1 MAYSAKPPN
10 APEHHLNGNK
20 VLYSSG
26 AKSTASA
33 SKKPSARHIP
43 QVRKNASLPLG
54 GPSLNDVGKKIRI
67 FYFLSHLSLSQ
78 SRNLPFKIADA

>member
-10 APEHHLNGNK
+10 AHEHHLNANK

-33 SKKPSARHIP
+33 SKKPSTRHRVI
-43 QVRKNASLPLG
+43 VMKLHGAIFG
-54 GPSLNDVGKKIRI
+54 GKFNI
-67 FYFLSHLSLSQ
+67 
-78 SRNLPFKIADA
+78 